1 MRRSGSSLGPPGSG
15 STAMSPQAQQEAD
28 NHRAE
33 RCLRPLVVARK
44 GSGTRSA
51 AGSRV
56 RMALASLFAT
66 WQAQGRDPLLA
77 CRQVLLTQTL

>member
-1 MRRSGSSLGPPGSG
+1 
-15 STAMSPQAQQEAD
+15 MSPQAQQEAD
-28 NHRAE
+28 NYRAE
-33 RCLRPLVVARK
+33 RRLRPLVVARK
-44 GSGTRSA
+44 GSGIRSA

-77 CRQVLLTQTL
+77 CRQVLLAQTL